1 MSIESFLS
9 GYPMVAVMTVLYAA
23 ALAVSAPAALKQRK
37 ALSRLGLYILITA
50 FVLNT
55 TIIASRWIEAGR
67 PPFKTMYETLLF
79 YPWCVSLVTLALV
92 YIHRLKVLIPFA
104 SGVSVIGLAYALYR
118 PDLEAVN
125 LPPALQSGWFVP
137 HVVTYFVA
145 YAGLFASFVLAA
157 LALAYPRRQ
166 QRRTSGKDGGNTGN
180 GIEFEKYAHQA
191 AAFGIVALTLG
202 LVMGAVWGKVA
213 WGDYWSWD
221 PKENW
226 ALVSWLAY
234 MIYLHLRLMGRWG
247 QRQAMWVLVIAF
259 GAVVFTYLG
268 MNILPTA
275 QGSLHVYQ

>member
-1 MSIESFLS
+1 
-9 GYPMVAVMTVLYAA
+9 MVAAMTVLYAA

-37 ALSRLGLYILITA
+37 ALSRLGLYILIAA

-55 TIIASRWIEAGR
+55 LIIASRWIEAGR
-67 PPFKTMYETLLF
+67 PPFKTMYETLIF
-79 YPWCVSLVTLALV
+79 YPWCVSVVTLALV
-92 YIHRLKVLIPFA
+92 YLHRLTVLIPFA
-104 SGVSVIGLAYALYR
+104 AGISVIGLAYALFR
-118 PDLEAVN
+118 PDVEILN

-145 YAGLFASFVLAA
+145 YAGLFASFALAA
-157 LALAYPRRQ
+157 LALAHPYWKRR
-166 QRRTSGKDGGNTGN
+166 RASAKVGGEEG
-180 GIEFEKYAHQA
+180 GGVDFEKYAHQA
-191 AAFGIVALTLG
+191 AVFGIAALTLG

-226 ALVSWLAY
+226 ALVTWLAY
-234 MIYLHLRLMGRWG
+234 MIYLHLRLMGQWRG
-247 QRQAMWVLVIAF
+247 RPSMWVLVVAF

-268 MNILPTA
+268 MNMLPTA